1 MTYIAR
7 SMIDFS
13 LNKKTTQF
21 QLVIESIETLCLRH
35 LSRAEY
41 LQKTKREKEIEAK
54 ENLIQHLYPK
64 SHLFYNS
71 YGAPNLS
78 NGKAVSL
85 SHSKELLAFIIANK
99 LAAIDLE
106 PISPKAY
113 RIRHKFLSQEE
124 LILAKDDE
132 MATLMWCAKECL
144 YKIHQKGKLIFNEDL
159 KIRKITMNQLECTLL
174 DKQYNLNY
182 EKFKEHWLVYYFD

>member
-1 MTYIAR
+1 MTYIAG
-7 SMIDFS
+7 SMIEFS

-54 ENLIQHLYPK
+54 ENLMQHLYPN
-64 SHLFYNS
+64 SHLSYNS

-78 NGKAVSL
+78 NGKAASL
-85 SHSKELLAFIIANK
+85 SHSKELIAFISANK

-106 PISPKAY
+106 PISSKAY
-113 RIRHKFLSQEE
+113 RIRHKFISQEE
-124 LILAKDDE
+124 LNLAKDDE

-144 YKIHQKGKLIFNEDL
+144 YKIHQKGKLIFNKDL
-159 KIRKITMNQLECTLL
+159 KIHKITINQLECTLL
-174 DKQYNLNY
+174 NKPYILNY

>member
-1 MTYIAR
+1 
-7 SMIDFS
+7 MIEFL

-21 QLVIESIETLCLRH
+21 QLVIESIDTLCLTH

-41 LQKTKREKEIEAK
+41 FQKTKREKEIEAQK
-54 ENLIQHLYPK
+54 NLIQYLYPK
-64 SHLFYNS
+64 GYLSYNS

-78 NGKAVSL
+78 NGKAASL
-85 SHSKELLAFIIANK
+85 SHSTELLAFISANK

-106 PISPKAY
+106 PISPRPY
-113 RIRHKFLSQEE
+113 RIRNKFLSQEE
-124 LILAKDDE
+124 LKLAKDDE

-159 KIRKITMNQLECTLL
+159 KIHKITKNQLECTIL
-174 DKQYNLNY
+174 DIQYTLNY
-182 EKFKEHWLVYYFD
+182 EKFREHWLVYYFD

>member
-1 MTYIAR
+1 MTYIAG
-7 SMIDFS
+7 SMIEFS

-35 LSRAEY
+35 ISRTEY

-64 SHLFYNS
+64 SHLSYNS

-85 SHSKELLAFIIANK
+85 SHSKELLAFISANK

-113 RIRHKFLSQEE
+113 RIRHKFLNQEE
-124 LILAKDDE
+124 LSLVKDDE

-144 YKIHQKGKLIFNEDL
+144 YKIHQKGKLIFNKDL
-159 KIRKITMNQLECTLL
+159 KIHNITKNQLECSLFYRHYT
-174 DKQYNLNY
+174 LNY

>member
-1 MTYIAR
+1 
-7 SMIDFS
+7 MIDFS

-35 LSRAEY
+35 LSRSEY

-64 SHLFYNS
+64 SHLSYNS

-85 SHSKELLAFIIANK
+85 SHSKELLAFISANK

-106 PISPKAY
+106 PISRKAY
-113 RIRHKFLSQEE
+113 SIRHKFLCKEE
-124 LILAKDDE
+124 LNLAKNYE

-144 YKIHQKGKLIFNEDL
+144 YKIFQKGMLIFNEDL
-159 KIRKITMNQLECTLL
+159 KIHKITKNQLECSLL
-174 DKQYNLNY
+174 DKQYILNY

>member
-1 MTYIAR
+1 
-7 SMIDFS
+7 MIEFS

-35 LSRAEY
+35 LSRTEY

-64 SHLFYNS
+64 SHLSYNS

-78 NGKAVSL
+78 NGKAISL
-85 SHSKELLAFIIANK
+85 SHSKEFLAFISALI
-99 LAAIDLE
+99 LAAIDLV

-113 RIRHKFLSQEE
+113 RIRHKFLNQEE
-124 LILAKDDE
+124 LSLVKDDE

-144 YKIHQKGKLIFNEDL
+144 YKIHQKGKLIFNKDL
-159 KIRKITMNQLECTLL
+159 KIHNITKNQLECSLFYRHYT
-174 DKQYNLNY
+174 LNY
-182 EKFKEHWLVYYFD
+182 EKFKEHWLVYYFDYFHLQ

>member
-1 MTYIAR
+1 
-7 SMIDFS
+7 MIEFS

-21 QLVIESIETLCLRH
+21 HLVIESIETLCLRH
-35 LSRAEY
+35 LSGAEY

-64 SHLFYNS
+64 SHLSYNS

-78 NGKAVSL
+78 NGKAASL
-85 SHSKELLAFIIANK
+85 SHSTELLAFISANK

-106 PISPKAY
+106 PISSKAY
-113 RIRHKFLSQEE
+113 RIRHKFLSQDE
-124 LILAKDDE
+124 LNLAKDEE

-159 KIRKITMNQLECTLL
+159 RIHNISKNQLECSLL
-174 DKQYNLNY
+174 DRQYILNY

>member
-1 MTYIAR
+1 
-7 SMIDFS
+7 MIEFS
-13 LNKKTTQF
+13 LYKKTTQF

-64 SHLFYNS
+64 SHLSYNS

-85 SHSKELLAFIIANK
+85 SHSKELLAFISANK

-106 PISPKAY
+106 PISSKAY

-124 LILAKDDE
+124 LNLAKDDE
-132 MATLMWCAKECL
+132 MSTLMWCAKECL

-159 KIRKITMNQLECTLL
+159 RIHNISKNQLECSLL
-174 DKQYNLNY
+174 DRQYTLNY

>member
-1 MTYIAR
+1 
-7 SMIDFS
+7 MIDFS
-13 LNKKTTQF
+13 LYKKTTQF

-54 ENLIQHLYPK
+54 ENLVQHLYPK
-64 SHLFYNS
+64 SHLSYNS

-85 SHSKELLAFIIANK
+85 SHSIELLAFISANK

-124 LILAKDDE
+124 LNLAKNDE
-132 MATLMWCAKECL
+132 MATLMWCTKECL

-159 KIRKITMNQLECTLL
+159 KIHNISKNQLECSLL
-174 DKQYNLNY
+174 DRQYTLNY

>member
-1 MTYIAR
+1 MTNIAH
-7 SMIDFS
+7 SMIDFL

-21 QLVIESIETLCLRH
+21 QLVIESIENLCLTH
-35 LSRAEY
+35 LSKSEY

-54 ENLIQHLYPK
+54 KNLIQHLFPK
-64 SHLFYNS
+64 SSLSHNI

-78 NGKAVSL
+78 NDIAISL
-85 SHSKELLAFIIANK
+85 SHSKKLLAFISANK

-106 PISPKAY
+106 PISTKAY
-113 RIRHKFLSQEE
+113 RMRNKFLNQEE
-124 LILAKDDE
+124 LNLARDDE

-144 YKIHQKGKLIFNEDL
+144 FKIHQKGKLIFSKDL
-159 KIRKITMNQLECTLL
+159 KIHSITKNRLECFLF
-174 DKQYNLNY
+174 DRQYSLIY

>member
-1 MTYIAR
+1 MTNIAH
-7 SMIDFS
+7 SMIDFL

-21 QLVIESIETLCLRH
+21 QLVIESIENLCLTH
-35 LSRAEY
+35 LSKSEY

-54 ENLIQHLYPK
+54 KNLIQHLFPK
-64 SHLFYNS
+64 SSLSHNS

-78 NGKAVSL
+78 NDIAISL
-85 SHSKELLAFIIANK
+85 SHSKKLLAFISANK

-106 PISPKAY
+106 PISTKAY
-113 RIRHKFLSQEE
+113 RMRNKFLSQEE
-124 LILAKDDE
+124 LNLARDDE

-144 YKIHQKGKLIFNEDL
+144 FKIHQKGKLIFSKDL
-159 KIRKITMNQLECTLL
+159 KIHSITKNRLECFLF
-174 DKQYNLNY
+174 DRQYSLIY

>member
-1 MTYIAR
+1 
-7 SMIDFS
+7 MIEFS

-21 QLVIESIETLCLRH
+21 HLVVESIESLCSAH
-35 LSRAEY
+35 LSKTEY
-41 LQKTKREKEIEAK
+41 LKKTKREKEIEAK

-71 YGAPNLS
+71 FGAPKLS

-85 SHSKELLAFIIANK
+85 SHSQELLAFISANK

-106 PISPKAY
+106 PISSKAY

-124 LILAKDDE
+124 LNLVKNYKI
-132 MATLMWCAKECL
+132 ATLMWCAKECL
-144 YKIHQKGKLIFNEDL
+144 YKIHQRGKLIFNEDL
-159 KIRKITMNQLECTLL
+159 KIHNISKNQLKCSLL
-174 DKQYNLNY
+174 DWQYTLNY
-182 EKFKEHWLVYYFD
+182 EKFKEHWIVYYFD

>member
-1 MTYIAR
+1 
-7 SMIDFS
+7 MIEFS

-35 LSRAEY
+35 LSRTEY

-64 SHLFYNS
+64 SHLSYNS

-85 SHSKELLAFIIANK
+85 SHSKELLAFISANK

-113 RIRHKFLSQEE
+113 RIRHKFLNQEE
-124 LILAKDDE
+124 LSLVKDDE

-144 YKIHQKGKLIFNEDL
+144 YKIHQKGKLIFNKDL
-159 KIRKITMNQLECTLL
+159 KIHNITKNQLECSLL
-174 DKQYNLNY
+174 YRHYTLNY
-182 EKFKEHWLVYYFD
+182 EKFKEHWIVYYFD

>member
-1 MTYIAR
+1 
-7 SMIDFS
+7 MIDFS

-21 QLVIESIETLCLRH
+21 QLVIESIETLCLSH

-54 ENLIQHLYPK
+54 EFLIQHLYPK
-64 SHLFYNS
+64 SHLSYNS

-85 SHSKELLAFIIANK
+85 SHSKELLAFISANK

-113 RIRHKFLSQEE
+113 GIRHKFLSQEE
-124 LILAKDDE
+124 LNLVKDDE
-132 MATLMWCAKECL
+132 MTTLMWCAKECL
-144 YKIHQKGKLIFNEDL
+144 FKIHQKGKLIFDKDL
-159 KIRKITMNQLECTLL
+159 KIHNISKTQLECSLL
-174 DKQYNLNY
+174 DKQYILNY
-182 EKFKEHWLVYYFD
+182 EKFKKHWLVYYFD

>member
-1 MTYIAR
+1 M
-7 SMIDFS
+7 
-13 LNKKTTQF
+13 
-21 QLVIESIETLCLRH
+21 
-35 LSRAEY
+35 
-41 LQKTKREKEIEAK
+41 
-54 ENLIQHLYPK
+54 
-64 SHLFYNS
+64 
-71 YGAPNLS
+71 
-78 NGKAVSL
+78 
-85 SHSKELLAFIIANK
+85 AFIIANK

-144 YKIHQKGKLIFNEDL
+144 YKIHQNGQLIFNKDL
-159 KIRKITMNQLECTLL
+159 KIHKITINQLDCILL
-174 DKQYNLNY
+174 NKQYTLNY